1 MGSLQLPTGVDLMQ
15 IEMSKLQ
22 AEIVKALLDNQAL
35 TIDSKIASED
45 LTYEQ
50 RMEMN
55 SAVTG
60 SKLMKE
66 LSRQIGKKLE
76 ACK

>member
-1 MGSLQLPTGVDLMQ
+1 MQ
-15 IEMSKLQ
+15 IEMSKHQ
-22 AEIVKALLDNQAL
+22 AEIVKALLDNHASN
-35 TIDSKIASED
+35 IDSKIASCD

-50 RMEMN
+50 RMEMGN
-55 SAVTG
+55 AITG